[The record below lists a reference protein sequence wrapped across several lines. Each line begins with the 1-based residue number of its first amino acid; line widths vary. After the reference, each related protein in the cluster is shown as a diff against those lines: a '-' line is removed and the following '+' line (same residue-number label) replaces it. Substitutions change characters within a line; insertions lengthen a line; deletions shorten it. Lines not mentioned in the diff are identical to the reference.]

1 MLRLASWYS
10 SGDFTPWISDT
21 VVLPQ
26 DKRLPAVVKQI
37 ERQAKTESTFKTQ
50 VTNPF
55 SAFSIMSASNHF
67 SYAHRND
74 GQHHHRRHHHY
85 SHFPPREYTDLSN
98 DDISLIAACL
108 APMPA
113 ALKTSAGAA
122 YEKVIKQRIEELPP
136 HLKNKI
142 PFLAAASL
150 CKMHRGMN
158 ALVVVDLLNF
168 IGKEAS
174 ASSDVRLQRV
184 RNIADGKEE
193 KCAACKLS
201 MIGRN
206 VESLILLGASLLSQ
220 MKEKHWS
227 KSKRIVF
234 LEAWIGECCEWRRE
248 KEELVE
254 RMWELGVEM
263 KRSSLP
269 SRPDERKE
277 RVRRFVDKA
286 REGPERPLR
295 SPEQDDH
302 VAFVVRNCE
311 FLDMGNPFADDRGD
325 ERGDERAPTNFSRR
339 SLVPAPL
346 ELAGERKRSSSVY
359 STDGFWESARELT
372 ESRWIGMYLDDEEG
386 ARERGMF

>member
-1 MLRLASWYS
+1 
-10 SGDFTPWISDT
+10 
-21 VVLPQ
+21 
-26 DKRLPAVVKQI
+26 
-37 ERQAKTESTFKTQ
+37 
-50 VTNPF
+50 
-55 SAFSIMSASNHF
+55 MSASNHF
-67 SYAHRND
+67 SSVHGND
-74 GQHHHRRHHHY
+74 GHHHHRRHHHY
-85 SHFPPREYTDLSN
+85 NHFPPREYTDLSN
-98 DDISLIAACL
+98 EDISLIAACL

-122 YEKVIKQRIEELPP
+122 YEKVIKQRIEELPA

-158 ALVVVDLLNF
+158 ALVVVDLLSF
-168 IGKEAS
+168 IVKEAE
-174 ASSDVRLQRV
+174 ASTDVRLQRV
-184 RNIADGKEE
+184 HDIADDREE

-201 MIGRN
+201 MIGRD

-220 MKEKHWS
+220 LKEKHWS

-277 RVRRFVDKA
+277 RVRRFITKA
-286 REGPERPLR
+286 RQGPERPSR

-311 FLDMGNPFADDRGD
+311 FPEMGNPFADDHG
-325 ERGDERAPTNFSRR
+325 ERGYEDSPRAPTNFSRR

-346 ELAGERKRSSSVY
+346 ELGVGRKRSSSVY
-359 STDGFWESARELT
+359 STDEFWESARELT
-372 ESRWIGMYLDDEEG
+372 ESRWIGMYFDDEDQDG
-386 ARERGMF
+386 RRERGMF